1 MTGPADVPE
10 LIHKPNHHQGLDWV
24 RETFLDLQRRA
35 IALEELV
42 RSALKNNDA
51 AKFRPDTTDPV
62 TVVLDCDVLV
72 AAIAIAAT
80 PRPAVPPGIPEDTTG
95 GPG

>member
-10 LIHKPNHHQGLDWV
+10 PIRKLNHQDLDWV
-24 RETFLDLQRRA
+24 RDAFLDLGRRA
-35 IALEELV
+35 AALDELV

-51 AKFRPDTTDPV
+51 AKFKLNTTEPV

-72 AAIAIAAT
+72 AAVAVAAT
-80 PRPAVPPGIPEDTTG
+80 PRPVPPGIPEDTAG